1 MKKSQKSNASI
12 GLHDCAEFL
21 LKTVTLQQELR
32 NYECTCPARAP
43 CAPQGHHV
51 VPASVRPPAP
61 PTVSLLSRAR
71 EQQHY
76 FCERIYPKVVQGG
89 LMDAVIQL
97 RKDIG
102 FGGEG
107 SGNAPLD
114 MYVYRSGDTVSSY
127 VLDSAK

>member
-1 MKKSQKSNASI
+1 M
-12 GLHDCAEFL
+12 
-21 LKTVTLQQELR
+21 
-32 NYECTCPARAP
+32 
-43 CAPQGHHV
+43 
-51 VPASVRPPAP
+51 
-61 PTVSLLSRAR
+61 SLLSRAR